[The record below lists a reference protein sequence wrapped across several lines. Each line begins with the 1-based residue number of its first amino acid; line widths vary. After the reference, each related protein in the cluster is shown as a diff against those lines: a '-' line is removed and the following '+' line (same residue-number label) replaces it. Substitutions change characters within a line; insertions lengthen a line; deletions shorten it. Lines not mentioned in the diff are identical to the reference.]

1 MIKCSAYFE
10 QVGSTMNITRF
21 LFLAFAATA
30 IFSLGAYGQG
40 TRRPVRRAATTPKTT
55 STLPP
60 LDVRAARVKVSN
72 QLANVSGFT
81 QRLGPI
87 AQAIE
92 ALDVELKTKRLNKE
106 SIDKNNADKQKV
118 IAAIRN
124 LREGMVKLESEFRV
138 KPTLKKYLP
147 TIQGI
152 SDLAGQA
159 ETSAIAGKFVAAN
172 TPLRTVQQK
181 LSDTL
186 AAMPNAEL

>member
-1 MIKCSAYFE
+1 MKI
-10 QVGSTMNITRF
+10 MRF
-21 LFLAFAATA
+21 VLLAFAVASV
-30 IFSLGAYGQG
+30 FSAVVSGQVRK
-40 TRRPVRRAATTPKTT
+40 TPVRKQTTATNASK
-55 STLPP
+55 LPP

-72 QLANVSGFT
+72 QLANVTAFVA
-81 QRLGPI
+81 RLGPI

-92 ALDVELKTKRLNKE
+92 ALDAEAPNKRFNKQ
-106 SIDKNNADKQKV
+106 SIDRNEADKQKV

-138 KPTLKKYLP
+138 KPALKKYLP

-152 SDLAGQA
+152 SDLAGQS
-159 ETSAIAGKFVAAN
+159 ETSAIAGEFVAAN
-172 TPLRTVQQK
+172 APLRTLQHK

>member
-1 MIKCSAYFE
+1 MK
-10 QVGSTMNITRF
+10 ITTY
-21 LFLAFAATA
+21 LFLVFAMTLL
-30 IFSLGAYGQG
+30 SLGVYGQ
-40 TRRPVRRAATTPKTT
+40 TTKRPVKKTTPAMTKTT

-72 QLANVSGFT
+72 QQANVSAFV

-92 ALDVELKTKRLNKE
+92 ALDVELRTKRLNKE
-106 SIDKNNADKQKV
+106 SVDKNNADKQKV
-118 IAAIRN
+118 IAAIRG

-138 KPTLKKYLP
+138 KPALKKYLP

-172 TPLRTVQQK
+172 APLRSLQQK
-181 LSDTL
+181 LTDTL
-186 AAMPNAEL
+186 TAMPNAEL

>member
-1 MIKCSAYFE
+1 MK
-10 QVGSTMNITRF
+10 ITRY
-21 LFLAFAATA
+21 LFLVFAATA
-30 IFSLGAYGQG
+30 LFAMGAYGQG
-40 TRRPVRRAATTPKTT
+40 TKRPVKRATTPAKT

-72 QLANVSGFT
+72 QLANVSAFT
-81 QRLGPI
+81 SRLGPI

-92 ALDVELKTKRLNKE
+92 ALDIELRTKRLNKE
-106 SIDKNNADKQKV
+106 AVDKNNADKQKV
-118 IAAIRN
+118 ITAIRG

-138 KPTLKKYLP
+138 KPALKKYLP

-172 TPLRTVQQK
+172 DPLRTVQQK